1 MSKATLML
9 SFLHGIIAYFNTK
22 LRTGFLPF
30 EQFECVSLSMSSS
43 GQKRASAHLAIFNR
57 ESLFKK
63 DVRFHYARKL
73 NDAFR
78 MPLLMA
84 QSPHHASGNNGALR
98 APPRF
103 KAQQCTP
110 RAIPITR
117 HLPPASG
124 PTPIATAKTNAHK
137 MIGAV
142 RISAIAVFAASD
154 PALFDKRIA
163 AQRRKQKKA
172 PKWEPSNTSRR

>member
-1 MSKATLML
+1 MNKATIML
-9 SFLHGIIAYFNTK
+9 NFLHGIIVYFNTK
-22 LRTGFLPF
+22 LRTGFSPF
-30 EQFECVSLSMSSS
+30 EQFECVSLPISSS
-43 GQKRASAHLAIFNR
+43 AQRQASAHLAIFNR
-57 ESLFKK
+57 EPLFKK

-98 APPRF
+98 APSLSPGSFR
-103 KAQQCTP
+103 
-110 RAIPITR
+110 R
-117 HLPPASG
+117 ASG
-124 PTPIATAKTNAHK
+124 PAPIATAKTNTRK
-137 MIGAV
+137 MTRAV
-142 RISAIAVFAASD
+142 RISVIAVFAASY